1 MNDKNTIILFL
12 ILLTQIFS
20 TFRLNSINNEIM
32 YLHNENQSL
41 HSHLRNRLSTSIRDI
56 NSLITESSSPIRQAS
71 FTYGTIS
78 IEDLTVEVTFNV
90 VLKELTPT
98 TNVFL
103 EFNDEKVQLSQNN
116 SVFSLSKEI
125 DILTD
130 GIFPLIII
138 EDNEK
143 EVITQESQLYL
154 YGLRY
159 SIFPEVDVEFSG
171 ANSIS
176 DQNINVN
183 GQLHVFTT
191 IVDSRIKFKSYK
203 VLYFLNNDIIGQQD
217 IVGPPTQN
225 GDYTVFNLNEF
236 TSNKTIPENALFS
249 IVFAATNDLGLEH
262 HILVS
267 QSSISGNSSDTCW
280 IHNFERIY
288 SPSKE
293 LMWQTSNSNNSNC
306 IVPILK

>member
-1 MNDKNTIILFL
+1 
-12 ILLTQIFS
+12 
-20 TFRLNSINNEIM
+20 
-32 YLHNENQSL
+32 L

-203 VLYFLNNDIIGQQD
+203 AY
-217 IVGPPTQN
+217 
-225 GDYTVFNLNEF
+225 
-236 TSNKTIPENALFS
+236 
-249 IVFAATNDLGLEH
+249 
-262 HILVS
+262 
-267 QSSISGNSSDTCW
+267 
-280 IHNFERIY
+280 
-288 SPSKE
+288 
-293 LMWQTSNSNNSNC
+293 
-306 IVPILK
+306 